1 MLGSSGA
8 ELGRGES
15 RTRGVI
21 TSGLL
26 GGGVIFRG
34 PRVLAGVAGETPRLL
49 GLRGRVRVRVRIRV
63 RVSVRVRV
71 KV

>member
-1 MLGSSGA
+1 MRGSSST
-8 ELGRGES
+8 ELGRGN
-15 RTRGVI
+15 RTGV

-26 GGGVIFRG
+26 RGGVIFRG

-49 GLRGRVRVRVRIRV
+49 ELRGRVRVRARIRV